1 MNYFK
6 PIYTE
11 KADCQDCYKC
21 VRMCP
26 VKSIKVDKGSAAV
39 IYESCILCG
48 ECVLVCP
55 SGAKKVR
62 NDLEAVKNLLKFNSK
77 VVVSLAPSA
86 ISEFSEL
93 SSNQLI
99 GAIKKL
105 GFFGVS
111 ETALGAQEVSAN
123 IAVLMKEGKGNIFFS
138 TACPSVVEYI
148 TKYHPESS
156 KYLTPLLSPLLSQ
169 CAYIK
174 KEFGNDTPVVFI
186 GPCIAKKKEAD
197 DHTGLLD
204 AVLTFQDLR
213 AWFKEAGINPL
224 SLPADDPESKYLPLQ
239 ANEGV
244 LYPVEGGMIKG
255 IKHNL
260 GKSNDI
266 FMSFSGIKNIN
277 AAITGIEDLKCEEN
291 VFVELLACESGCI
304 NGPKVTRRKSNVLNR
319 YNVLKKA
326 GGRGE
331 SQPYKPVLDISQAY
345 EPNPVLI
352 NKYTD
357 EEIKSVL
364 ANIGK
369 EDDKDELNCGGCG
382 YNTCKEFA
390 ASVLDNKSETMMC
403 VTYMRQLAQ
412 KKANA
417 LIKTM
422 PSGIVIVDDKLKIIE
437 SNLNW
442 AKIVGEEAE
451 MMFDVKPGLEGASLV
466 KMVPFHHHFQNV
478 IDSGVDIIGKE
489 IEYNGNVLL
498 FSIFTIEPHK
508 VVGAIFRDITE
519 PWEGKEQI
527 ITKAKQVIKKNLST
541 VQKIAY
547 LLGENASETEIIL
560 NGIIESFSKDKIS

>member
-39 IYESCILCG
+39 IYENCILCG

-55 SGAKKVR
+55 SGAKKTR
-62 NDLEAVKNLLKFNSK
+62 NDLDAVKNLLKFNEK
-77 VVVSLAPSA
+77 VIVSLAPSF
-86 ISEFSEL
+86 ISEFSDL
-93 SSNQLI
+93 SYNQVI
-99 GAIKKL
+99 SAIKKL
-105 GFFGVS
+105 GFYGVS

-123 IAVLMKEGKGNIFFS
+123 IAKLMKETSGQIYFS
-138 TACPSVVEYI
+138 TACPSVVEYV
-148 TKYHPESS
+148 TKYHPESA
-156 KYLTPLLSPLLSQ
+156 KFLTPMLSPLLSQ
-169 CAYIK
+169 CKILK
-174 KEFGNDTPVVFI
+174 KEFGQDSPVVFI

-197 DHTGLLD
+197 DHPDLLD

-213 AWFKEAGINPL
+213 EWFKEARINPAL
-224 SLPADDPESKYLPLQ
+224 LPIDDPEGRFLPLQ
-239 ANEGV
+239 ANEGI

-260 GKSNDI
+260 GKSKNI

-277 AAITGIEDLKCEEN
+277 NAITGIEKLTSEEN
-291 VFVELLACESGCI
+291 LFVELLACESGCI
-304 NGPKVTRRKSNVLNR
+304 NGPKVTHNKSNVIKR
-319 YNVLKKA
+319 YNILKKA
-326 GGRGE
+326 DQLGNSE
-331 SQPYKPVLDISQAY
+331 PHSPMLDISQDY
-345 EPNPVLI
+345 LSNPVQI
-352 NKYTD
+352 NKYSE
-357 EEIKSVL
+357 EEIANVL
-364 ANIGK
+364 ADIGK
-369 EDDKDELNCGGCG
+369 IDEKYELNCAGCG

-390 ASVLDNKSETMMC
+390 ASILDNKSEKMMC

-417 LIKTM
+417 LIATM
-422 PSGIVIVDDKLKIIE
+422 PSGIVIVDDKLKIVE

-442 AKIVGEEAE
+442 AKLIGEEAE

-466 KMVPFHHHFQNV
+466 KMVPFHNLFQNV
-478 IDSGVDIIGKE
+478 IDSGIDIVGKE
-489 IEYNGNVLL
+489 IEYNGTILL
-498 FSIFTIEPHK
+498 FSIFTIEKHK
-508 VVGAIFRDITE
+508 VVGSIFRDITE